1 MRVPLPQSQ
10 LLHREISFSIV
21 KGVARVHGTL
31 RGNPQATPESKMT
44 DDTEAQ
50 EGLEGS
56 GESSSRYRAIFDN
69 PAIGIRISSTAEG
82 GRIVEANPT
91 YQKMLGYSA
100 AELRE
105 RTIFDVTHPGDLPR
119 NRELYDELTT
129 GRRSSYRIEKRFLRK
144 DGSVFW
150 GRLMVHPLLEEGG
163 RITHHIGLVEDISE
177 QRRVQAAL
185 QQSTE
190 RLQAVLN
197 AAVDAIVLIDTAGI
211 IQSVNPSV
219 QRLFGY
225 TSEELVGQ
233 NVKVLMPPPWREEHD
248 GYLDRYKKTGEARII
263 GIGRQVEGR
272 RRDGSTFPVDLAV
285 SEVRHGS
292 EVFFLGTL
300 RDLTDRVLLEA
311 EYRQSQK
318 MEAVGRLAGGVAH
331 DFNTLLGTIRGYS
344 EMLLGALPRDGTLRQ
359 PVEQIHRAALR
370 GAQLTRQL
378 LLFSRRQEV
387 QAQVV
392 DLPELLAD
400 VAVMLD
406 RLIGEDIRLTR
417 EIEPQLGRVWGNP
430 GELHQVL
437 LNLVVNACDAMPC
450 GGALNVSLCNLAAD
464 QEIAVEGGRLPPG
477 PYVLLQIADTGT
489 GMDEEVRKR
498 IFEPFFTTKEP
509 GKGTGL
515 GLSTVH
521 AIVKRCEG
529 GIAVASQPGQGTTFR
544 IYLPRAREPVREEE
558 ELAPVT
564 AGPEE
569 AAAPAAPARNA
580 QERGAILLAEDDD
593 MFRGLLR
600 QVLESQGYQVLAAA
614 NPAAALALAAAH
626 GDAIQLLL
634 SDMVMPG
641 GTGADLADEL
651 RERYP
656 AIKVVLM
663 SGYTDDALASR
674 EADTI
679 AADAFLEKPFATQD
693 LLRLIRELLSSR
705 NP

>member
-1 MRVPLPQSQ
+1 
-10 LLHREISFSIV
+10 
-21 KGVARVHGTL
+21 
-31 RGNPQATPESKMT
+31 MT
-44 DDTEAQ
+44 DGTEAQ

-105 RTIFDVTHPGDLPR
+105 RTIFDVTHPEDLPR
-119 NRELYDELTT
+119 NRELYDELTA

-150 GRLMVHPLLEEGG
+150 GHLMVHPLLEESG

-177 QRRVQAAL
+177 QRRIQAAL

-197 AAVDAIVLIDTAGI
+197 AAVDGVVLIDTAGI
-211 IQSVNPSV
+211 IQSANPSV
-219 QRLFGY
+219 QKLFGY
-225 TSEELVGQ
+225 TPEELIGQ
-233 NVKVLMPPPWREEHD
+233 NVKVLMPPAWREEHD
-248 GYLDRYKKTGEARII
+248 GYLDRYKATGEARII

-272 RRDGSTFPVDLAV
+272 RRDGSTFPLDLAV

-300 RDLTDRVLLEA
+300 RDLTDRVRLED
-311 EYRQSQK
+311 EFRQSQK
-318 MEAVGRLAGGVAH
+318 MEAIGRLAGGVAH

-344 EMLLGALPRDGTLRQ
+344 EMLLGALPRDGRLRQ
-359 PVEQIHRAALR
+359 PVELIHRAALR

-387 QAQVV
+387 QAQAV
-392 DLPELLAD
+392 DLTELLAD

-430 GELHQVL
+430 GELHQVF
-437 LNLVVNACDAMPC
+437 LNLVVNACDAMPH
-450 GGALNVSLCNLAAD
+450 GGSLNVSLHNLAAD
-464 QEIAVEGGRLPPG
+464 QEIAVEGRRLPPG
-477 PYVLLQIADTGT
+477 SYVLVQVADTGT
-489 GMDEEVRKR
+489 GMNEEVRKR
-498 IFEPFFTTKEP
+498 IFEPFFTTKEL

-521 AIVKRCEG
+521 AIVLRCQG
-529 GIAVASQPGQGTTFR
+529 GIAVGSQPGQGTTFR
-544 IYLPRAREPVREEE
+544 IYLPRAHEPFREEP
-558 ELAPVT
+558 AP
-564 AGPEE
+564 AAAEPEE
-569 AAAPAAPARNA
+569 AAAPLEHGK
-580 QERGAILLAEDDD
+580 ERGAILLAEDDD

-600 QVLESQGYQVLAAA
+600 QVLERQGYQVLAAED
-614 NPAAALALAAAH
+614 PAAALGLAAAR

-641 GTGADLADEL
+641 GTGADLAAQL
-651 RERYP
+651 KGRYP
-656 AIKVVLM
+656 AMKVVLM
-663 SGYTDDALASR
+663 SGYTDEALAR
-674 EADTI
+674 RDADKIT
-679 AADAFLEKPFATQD
+679 ADAFLEKPFATQD
-693 LLRLIRELLSSR
+693 LLRLIRELLSS
-705 NP
+705 PST